1 MRTTSSLYP
10 ADASPVDVIFDRIAE
25 SWTIRAGLS
34 SWAGRLISELQDDG
48 GIFLDIMF
56 RLRSLFFVLVHPLF
70 SQEVLPYLVQSLIA
84 FTPPLLT
91 APLPP
96 HFEQPSPLRTTL
108 LNTDFDLLSESCS
121 HLESSALD
129 VADVRLS
136 LARGFTFPAEHH
148 DIPCLSVMLD
158 FIEKG
163 NYSPLWYVQSE
174 SGLEGGDVGK
184 KEKAFDDCKAAVI
197 KAVVEV
203 SGDDR
208 NLDLLWDDS
217 DESRPGG
224 EFVSRMIDWIRA
236 FVSDGTH
243 ENGRDDLVICA
254 TLSLGNITRGGMYLT
269 DCHIDCW
276 LTFA

>member
-1 MRTTSSLYP
+1 MRTTSNLYP
-10 ADASPVDVIFDRIAE
+10 ADTSPADVTVEYVAE

-48 GIFLDIMF
+48 IMFPDIMV
-56 RLRSLFFVLVHPLF
+56 RLCSLFFAVVHPLF
-70 SQEVLPYLVQSLIA
+70 SQEVLPYLVQSLTA

-91 APLPP
+91 ASLPP
-96 HFEQPSPLRTTL
+96 HFAQPSPLRTTL

-136 LARGFTFPAEHH
+136 LARGFTFPSEHL
-148 DIPCLSVMLD
+148 DVPCFSIMLD
-158 FIEKG
+158 FVEKG
-163 NYSPLWYVQSE
+163 RYAPLWYVQSE
-174 SGLEGGDVGK
+174 SGLEGGDVSK

-217 DESRPGG
+217 DDSRPGG

-236 FVSDGTH
+236 FVSDGGGTH
-243 ENGRDDLVICA
+243 GIDRDDLVICA

-269 DCHIDCW
+269 NCHMDY
-276 LTFA
+276 

>member
-1 MRTTSSLYP
+1 MMVQCFLASCSSCAHYSFP
-10 ADASPVDVIFDRIAE
+10 
-25 SWTIRAGLS
+25 
-34 SWAGRLISELQDDG
+34 
-48 GIFLDIMF
+48 
-56 RLRSLFFVLVHPLF
+56 LVHPLF

-96 HFEQPSPLRTTL
+96 HFAQPSPLRTTL

-121 HLESSALD
+121 HLESTALD

-136 LARGFTFPAEHH
+136 LARGFTFPSEHH
-148 DIPCLSVMLD
+148 DVPCFSVMLE
-158 FIEKG
+158 FVEKG
-163 NYSPLWYVQSE
+163 RYAPLWYVKSE
-174 SGLEGGDVGK
+174 TGLEGGDVSK

-217 DESRPGG
+217 DDSRPGG

-236 FVSDGTH
+236 FVSDG
-243 ENGRDDLVICA
+243 NNDRDDLVICA
-254 TLSLGNITRGGMYLT
+254 TLSLGNITRGGTYLT
-269 DCHIDCW
+269 CRRL
-276 LTFA
+276 LTDIGFRIALNNFALTAT